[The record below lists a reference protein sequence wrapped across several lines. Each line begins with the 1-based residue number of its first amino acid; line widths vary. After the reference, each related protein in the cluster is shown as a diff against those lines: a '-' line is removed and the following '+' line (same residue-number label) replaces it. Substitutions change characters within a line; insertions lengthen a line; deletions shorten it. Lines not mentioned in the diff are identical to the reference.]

1 MKRSCPSPNRGR
13 SQTTEQP
20 TCWVDELP
28 KAVRELR
35 DSLCAIYTN
44 VRTLVEDSST
54 EEVRSLGM
62 DEIYANLHV
71 VSLEEL
77 SARVQQLNADKL
89 GSSAGIEQ
97 LTHSLAS
104 AAKKLRKI
112 KLANILKAKKSM
124 RLALGRETFRT
135 IALSCAGGGK
145 TLLFTKKGPYD
156 WALGRI
162 WQEMALVFALE
173 LRLPS
178 VRQATCAAELLA
190 LRSHDII
197 SDTDQSEICAY
208 MKAHPERVCII
219 LDGLDETKLDECSPY
234 VQDVIAGK
242 RLPGVRL
249 IITSRHSTEAMN
261 LIHNPEVVFHQSVEL
276 LGFEQQELEKYV
288 HKVLSAEKACSLLDK
303 LKRNPQLAAIMRTPL
318 YATSICQLYSNQRDI
333 PDTLGKIFNSMI
345 LNAIQPKTEKG
356 LKKTEPYE
364 KLNDVPDG
372 IQNSLLDL
380 AKFAFHML
388 IRRKVV
394 FTEADFSMFSLSSAA
409 RSLGLLIA
417 CDKPLSQAHP
427 QWRFS
432 HLALQEALA
441 SRYFASRSPSAAD
454 VAWLVQRLGAF
465 TGSLNMFWRLLAT
478 ELDSDSVNALIEAI
492 VNPQSTPS
500 TQPHHDSKDV
510 TGAEGHSVTYFL
522 FTTHD
527 HNMDWADHVSSCLL
541 LEDAER
547 LAEELIGD
555 RIGLALSAPEVV
567 RQEIDPTVA
576 KITCKDFVRSLLPM
590 WTDCVPSASTQM
602 LHDCLTNVGVGS
614 AIRCFTVTPTSNLPT
629 VHPHDEPAQ
638 PNAAQDNVSAAE
650 RRQRILYAFRV
661 FAEHVHAQQNSIE
674 DIPSMQ
680 AIIKQYGVDFG
691 GVPLSPTD
699 CQAINAVLIHHH
711 QFITS
716 ISLSNCGIGD
726 AGYACMA
733 DGMALLRNLTFI
745 NLPGNNLTDR
755 HTAHIAA
762 CIASNTSTLRQ
773 VYTSMNLFSSNAMAT
788 VHSNTHRCTGLL
800 AVDFGGQKCTD
811 PSVNLDVI
819 TTVCSSC
826 PDLQY
831 VGLVDRVLDMEGL
844 TQLAPLLGAL
854 RLGLLWLQQ
863 VGMKQNSATIVSRI
877 IQQQHESL
885 QVLSLRRNELTGDSL
900 ETIRGELSQCRRL
913 EQLYLDDDCLSS
925 GALPVLASL
934 LPSLPKLSEL
944 RVVRNDFRDADDEA
958 KLFATAVESCSSLK
972 ELWMPERALVSPR
985 LREAL
990 SAMARDDLNMQYCQF
1005 RWPDE
1010 VENEEEDDE
1019 YGDEGESESEE

>member
-1 MKRSCPSPNRGR
+1 MKRSCPSPNQGR
-13 SQTTEQP
+13 PQTKRQRK
-20 TCWVDELP
+20 WNLDELP

-54 EEVRSLGM
+54 DEVRSLSM

-124 RLALGRETFRT
+124 RLAPGRETFRT

-208 MKAHPERVCII
+208 VKAHPERVCII

-249 IITSRHSTEAMN
+249 VITSRHSTEAMN
-261 LIHNPEVVFHQSVEL
+261 LIHNPEVVFHRRVEL

-288 HKVLSAEKACSLLDK
+288 HKVLPAEKACSLLDK
-303 LKRNPQLAAIMRTPL
+303 LKRSPQLAAIMRTPL
-318 YATSICQLYSNQRDI
+318 YATSICKLHSNQRDI

-345 LNAIQPKTEKG
+345 LNVIQPKTEKG
-356 LKKTEPYE
+356 LKKTEPHE
-364 KLNDVPDG
+364 KLSDVPDG
-372 IQNSLLDL
+372 IQESLLDL

-394 FTEADFSMFSLSSAA
+394 FTEADFTMFSLSSAA

-441 SRYFASRSPSAAD
+441 SRYFASRSPNAAD

-478 ELDSDSVNALIEAI
+478 ELDSNSVNVLIEAI
-492 VNPQSTPS
+492 LNAQSTSS
-500 TQPHHDSKDV
+500 TQPQDIDQHS
-510 TGAEGHSVTYFL
+510 TGAEGHNVTCFL

-527 HNMDWADHVSSCLL
+527 HIMEWADHVSSFLSLDEAEHLADELL
-541 LEDAER
+541 A
-547 LAEELIGD
+547 G
-555 RIGLALSAPEVV
+555 RIDLVSASEMV
-567 RQEIDPTVA
+567 RRRIDPAVT
-576 KITCKDFVRSLLPM
+576 KITCQHFVRSLLAI
-590 WTDCVPSASTQM
+590 WTDRVPSASTQI
-602 LHDCLTNVGVGS
+602 LHDCLANEAQGS
-614 AIRCFTVTPTSNLPT
+614 AIQCFTVTPTSKLPP
-629 VHPHDEPAQ
+629 VPPSDEAAQ
-638 PNAAQDNVSAAE
+638 PFAALENANEGE

-661 FAEHVHAQQNSIE
+661 FAEHVNAKQSSIE
-674 DIPSMQ
+674 DITSMQ
-680 AIIKQYGVDFG
+680 AIIKQYGVDFAM
-691 GVPLSPTD
+691 VPLTPSD
-699 CQAINAVLIHHH
+699 CQAINAVMIHHH
-711 QFITS
+711 QFITD
-716 ISLSNCGIGD
+716 IYLDNCGIGD

-733 DGMALLRNLTFI
+733 DGMALLRNLTLI
-745 NLPGNNLTDR
+745 DLQVNNLTDR

-811 PSVNLDVI
+811 PAVNLDVI

-826 PDLQY
+826 PDVQY
-831 VGLVDRVLDMEGL
+831 VDLNVCVLDMEGL

-854 RLGLLWLQQ
+854 RLRVLQLYK

-885 QVLSLRRNELTGDSL
+885 QFLALRRNELTGDFLS
-900 ETIRGELSQCRRL
+900 TVRGELSQCRRL
-913 EQLYLDDDCLSS
+913 KKLYLDDDCLSS

-934 LPSLPKLSEL
+934 LPSLPLLSSL
-944 RVVRNDFRDADDEA
+944 RVARNDFRDADAEA
-958 KLFATAVESCSSLK
+958 KLFAAAVESCSSLK
-972 ELWMPERALVSPR
+972 KLWMPERALVSPR

-990 SAMARDDLNMQYCQF
+990 SAMARDDLNVQYVRG
-1005 RWPDE
+1005 RWYDE
-1010 VENEEEDDE
+1010 VENDKEEDE
-1019 YGDEGESESEE
+1019 YDDEGDSESEE

>member
-1 MKRSCPSPNRGR
+1 MKRSCPSPNQGR
-13 SQTTEQP
+13 PQTKRWQR
-20 TCWVDELP
+20 WRAASLP

-35 DSLCAIYTN
+35 DSLCAVYTN

-54 EEVRSLGM
+54 EEVRSLNM

-77 SARVQQLNADKL
+77 SARMQQLNADKL

-104 AAKKLRKI
+104 ASKKLRKI

-124 RLALGRETFRT
+124 RLAKGRETFRT

-145 TLLFTKKGPYD
+145 TCLFTKKGPYD

-178 VRQATCAAELLA
+178 VHQATCAAELLA

-208 MKAHPERVCII
+208 VKAHPERVCII

-242 RLPGVRL
+242 CLPGVRL

-261 LIHNPEVVFHQSVEL
+261 LIHNPEVVFHRRVEL
-276 LGFEQQELEKYV
+276 LGFEQKELEKYV
-288 HKVLSAEKACSLLDK
+288 HNVLSAEKACSLLDK
-303 LKRNPQLAAIMRTPL
+303 LKRSPQLAAIMRTPL
-318 YATSICQLYSNQRDI
+318 YATSICQLHSNQQDI
-333 PDTLGKIFNSMI
+333 PDTLGRIFNSMI
-345 LNAIQPKTEKG
+345 LNVIQQKMEKG
-356 LKKTEPYE
+356 LKKTKPYE
-364 KLNDVPDG
+364 KMNDVPDG
-372 IQNSLLDL
+372 MQEILLHL

-394 FTEADFSMFSLSSAA
+394 FTEADFSMFALSSAA

-417 CDKPLSQAHP
+417 CDKPLSRAHP

-441 SRYFASRSPSAAD
+441 ARYIASRSPSAAD

-478 ELDSDSVNALIEAI
+478 ELDSESVNALIEAI

-500 TQPHHDSKDV
+500 TQPHDDSKDV

-527 HNMDWADHVSSCLL
+527 HIMDWADHVSSCLL
-541 LEDAER
+541 LDDAER

-567 RQEIDPTVA
+567 RQEIDPTVT

-614 AIRCFTVTPTSNLPT
+614 AIRCFSVTPTSNLPT

-650 RRQRILYAFRV
+650 RRQRILYAFRI
-661 FAEHVHAQQNSIE
+661 FAEHVNNKQSRIE
-674 DIPSMQ
+674 DIPSIQ
-680 AIIKQYGVDFG
+680 AIIKQYGVDFDH
-691 GVPLSPTD
+691 VPLSPSD
-699 CQAINAVLIHHH
+699 CQAINAIMIHHH
-711 QFITS
+711 QFITR
-716 ISLSNCGIGD
+716 ITLRNCGIGD
-726 AGYACMA
+726 TGYACMA
-733 DGMALLRNLTFI
+733 DGMALLRNLTYI
-745 NLPGNNLTDR
+745 NLQANNLTDR

-762 CIASNTSTLRQ
+762 CIASNTSTLRAL
-773 VYTSMNLFSSNAMAT
+773 YTAWNLFSSNAMAT
-788 VHSNTHRCTGLL
+788 VHSNTHRCTRLL

-811 PSVNLDVI
+811 PAVNLDVI

-831 VGLVDRVLDMEGL
+831 VSLDDYVLDMEGL

-854 RLGLLWLQQ
+854 RLRWLWLDK

-885 QVLSLRRNELTGDSL
+885 QLLLLRRNELTGDFL
-900 ETIRGELSQCRRL
+900 ETIRGELSQCRHL
-913 EQLYLDDDCLSS
+913 EQLWLDDDCLSS
-925 GALPVLASL
+925 GALLVLASL
-934 LPSLPKLSEL
+934 LPSLPKFFSL
-944 RVVRNDFRDADDEA
+944 RMARNDFRDADDEA
-958 KLFATAVESCSSLK
+958 KLFAAAVESCSSLK
-972 ELWMPERALVSPR
+972 ELVMPERALVSPR
-985 LREAL
+985 LRDAL
-990 SAMARDDLNMQYCQF
+990 SAMARDDLNVQYKQL
-1005 RWPDE
+1005 RWYDE
-1010 VENEEEDDE
+1010 VENDKEEDE
-1019 YGDEGESESEE
+1019 YDDEGDSESEE

>member
-1 MKRSCPSPNRGR
+1 MKRSCPSPNQGR
-13 SQTTEQP
+13 PQTKRPQR
-20 TCWVDELP
+20 WRVSSLP

-54 EEVRSLGM
+54 EEVRSLNM

-77 SARVQQLNADKL
+77 SARMQKLNADNL

-124 RLALGRETFRT
+124 RLAPGRETFRT

-208 MKAHPERVCII
+208 VKAHPERVCII

-261 LIHNPEVVFHQSVEL
+261 LIHNPEVVFHRRVEL
-276 LGFEQQELEKYV
+276 LGFEQKELEKYV

-333 PDTLGKIFNSMI
+333 PDTLSTIFNSMI

-364 KLNDVPDG
+364 KLDDVPDG

-394 FTEADFSMFSLSSAA
+394 FDEADFSMFSLSSAA

-510 TGAEGHSVTYFL
+510 TGAEGHNVTCFL

-527 HNMDWADHVSSCLL
+527 HIMDWADHVSSFLSLDEAEHLADELL
-541 LEDAER
+541 A
-547 LAEELIGD
+547 G
-555 RIGLALSAPEVV
+555 RIDLVSASEVV
-567 RQEIDPTVA
+567 RRRIDPAVT
-576 KITCKDFVRSLLPM
+576 KITCQHFVRSLLTI
-590 WTDCVPSASTQM
+590 WTDRVPSASTQI
-602 LHDCLTNVGVGS
+602 LHDCLANEAQGS
-614 AIRCFTVTPTSNLPT
+614 AIQCFTVTPTSKLPP
-629 VHPHDEPAQ
+629 VPQSDEAAQ
-638 PNAAQDNVSAAE
+638 PNAAAE
-650 RRQRILYAFRV
+650 RNQQILYAFRV
-661 FAEHVHAQQNSIE
+661 FAEHIHAQQSRIE

-680 AIIKQYGVDFG
+680 AIIKQYGVDFSE
-691 GVPLSPTD
+691 VPLSPSD
-699 CQAINAVLIHHH
+699 CQAINAVMIHHH

-716 ISLSNCGIGD
+716 IRLYDCGIGD
-726 AGYACMA
+726 TGYACMA

-745 NLPGNNLTDR
+745 DLRVNNLTDR

-762 CIASNTSTLRQ
+762 CIASNTSTLRHLG
-773 VYTSMNLFSSNAMAT
+773 TAMNLFSSNAMAT
-788 VHSNTHRCTGLL
+788 VHSNTHRCTGLWG
-800 AVDFGGQKCTD
+800 VDFGGQKCTD
-811 PSVNLDVI
+811 PAVNLDVI

-826 PDLQY
+826 PDLQD
-831 VGLVDRVLDMEGL
+831 VNLNDCVLDMEGL
-844 TQLAPLLGAL
+844 TQLAPLLSAL
-854 RLGLLWLQQ
+854 RLRVLRLYK

-885 QVLSLRRNELTGDSL
+885 ELLSLRRNELTGDFL
-900 ETIRGELSQCRRL
+900 ETIRGALSQCRRL
-913 EQLYLDDDCLSS
+913 EQLWLDDDCLSS

-934 LPSLPKLSEL
+934 LPSLPKLSAL
-944 RVVRNDFRDADDEA
+944 TVARNDFRDADDEA
-958 KLFATAVESCSSLK
+958 KLFATAVESCSSMK

-985 LREAL
+985 LRDAL
-990 SAMARDDLNMQYCQF
+990 SAMARDDLHVQYRQL
-1005 RWPDE
+1005 RWNAE
-1010 VENEEEDDE
+1010 VENAEEEDE
-1019 YGDEGESESEE
+1019 YGDEGDSESEE